1 MHIIVHD
8 FKIHFRYVVITQIAA
23 RERVYIRRLESYRHE
38 RNLLVTYCKRA
49 AEKLRSLQFCA
60 KVEINELKMAI
71 QRMKAELDTYKVL
84 LASREN
90 EIEKILRESSLL
102 QQQQILKPLPVHNP
116 PTDRSENSEE
126 IIQRLKVELMT
137 FKKATEVAVPMLKE
151 LRDSLNL
158 KQVKEDM
165 LTQECCRL
173 RARIDE
179 MMLNQ
184 INNSSD
190 RNSNISLSEGL
201 DLNSSSESLSID
213 RAI

>member
-1 MHIIVHD
+1 M
-8 FKIHFRYVVITQIAA
+8 A
-23 RERVYIRRLESYRHE
+23 
-38 RNLLVTYCKRA
+38 YCKRV

-84 LASREN
+84 LTSREN
-90 EIEKILRESSLL
+90 EIEKLLRETSSL
-102 QQQQILKPLPVHNP
+102 QQQQILKPLPVNNP
-116 PTDRSENSEE
+116 PIPTNQSENSEE
-126 IIQRLKVELMT
+126 IIQRLKIELMT

-179 MMLNQ
+179 MMLKK

-190 RNSNISLSEGL
+190 RNSNISVSEGL
-201 DLNSSSESLSID
+201 DLNNSNEFLSTD
-213 RAI
+213 RDI